1 MGRRT
6 WYTPDIEPDQNGN
19 TGYLTVHYR
28 NPYLT
33 EKDVEDRQ
41 RRAYKR
47 RLEEEAIMADPLKRF
62 RHEKKA
68 EIRRCVARLSKDP
81 RYYKFSERQLYQ
93 HVTDN
98 YGNQG
103 EPVII
108 SKPKTEAEVQK
119 EKKANRKYRSTTR
132 RERNIERNAEE
143 GNLVLKEFGRDFI
156 EKIKTIRTQREL
168 TQEDLAK
175 MVNRTKNEIR
185 DLENGQLQFDG
196 GLKSK
201 LIWKLGL

>member
-1 MGRRT
+1 MGRI

-33 EKDVEDRQ
+33 EKDVEDR
-41 RRAYKR
+41 RRRSYKR
-47 RLEEEAIMADPLKRF
+47 QLEEEAIAADPLKRY
-62 RHEKKA
+62 RYEKKA
-68 EIRRCVARLSKDP
+68 EIRRRVARLSKDP
-81 RYYKFSERQLYQ
+81 QYNKMSEKHLYQ
-93 HVTDN
+93 HVADN

-108 SKPKTEAEVQK
+108 TKPKTESEVQK
-119 EKKANRKYRSTTR
+119 ENTANRKYRSTTR
-132 RERNIERNAEE
+132 RERNLERNAEE
-143 GNLVLKEFGRDFI
+143 GNLVLKEFGRDFV
-156 EKIKTIRTQREL
+156 EKIKTIRTQREI